1 MGPTR
6 FCGETVQSELEA
18 ILASGHRQAAARI
31 ALYCSELVEAAREDE
46 RQQLRDRQLAA
57 GTDGRSAGQSGDG
70 TGLRSSPEASQK
82 LEQQPTLDQFHT
94 DRATDRDCEW
104 ILRTAFSIRN
114 KVIQR
119 GKVEGA
125 ADAGEAQATRS
136 RAVSMS
142 KKQQPA
148 VLDPNLVERI
158 SFFRRMVQCAIRLW
172 QETLLDDTPSLSRSA
187 TVCPGVLQS
196 KAAKLSA
203 RIDESESPH
212 AAAGGQSPYR
222 HLISSS
228 SIISA
233 RNLELEAEPTSDRT
247 VASSAKPATPKSRR
261 ELHEDLGREL
271 EQLAKDLRNAQ
282 IIKSY

>member
-1 MGPTR
+1 MAPTR

-18 ILASGHRQAAARI
+18 ILASGHRQVAARI

-57 GTDGRSAGQSGDG
+57 GAGGQTGDG
-70 TGLRSSPEASQK
+70 TGLRPSPEAAQKSAEAAQK
-82 LEQQPTLDQFHT
+82 LAQQPTLDQFHT
-94 DRATDRDCEW
+94 DRATDRDCVW

-119 GKVEGA
+119 GKDEGA
-125 ADAGEAQATRS
+125 ADAAEAQATRS

-158 SFFRRMVQCAIRLW
+158 SFFRRMVQSAIRLW
-172 QETLLDDTPSLSRSA
+172 QETLLDDTPSLSRRA

-196 KAAKLSA
+196 KAA

-212 AAAGGQSPYR
+212 AGAGGQSPYR

-228 SIISA
+228 STLSA
-233 RNLELEAEPTSDRT
+233 KNLELEAEPTGDRT
-247 VASSAKPATPKSRR
+247 VASSVKPATPKSRR